1 MKILGYFFSS
11 LCSCYSACYFHKV
24 CQTGIR
30 FLMVVLQG
38 DAYCQNLKHSCV
50 HKLVDVGEVFLVP
63 LLEDRFKMI
72 HAELF
77 PCTLLQVSL

>member
-1 MKILGYFFSS
+1 
-11 LCSCYSACYFHKV
+11 
-24 CQTGIR
+24 
-30 FLMVVLQG
+30 MVVLQG